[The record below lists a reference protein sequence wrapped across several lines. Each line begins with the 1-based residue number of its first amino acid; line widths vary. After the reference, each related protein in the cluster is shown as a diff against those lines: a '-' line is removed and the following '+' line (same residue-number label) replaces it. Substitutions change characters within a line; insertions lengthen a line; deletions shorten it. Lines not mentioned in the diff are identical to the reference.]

1 MEPNPA
7 PFRYLRSAWRRPP
20 ARLLHAD
27 LLLRIFDDRI
37 EGEETLSFE
46 TQDVEIQDFVNRVK
60 RRKKLKKL
68 AGTAA
73 ISLAAAFAILVLA
86 WLFGLV

>member
-1 MEPNPA
+1 
-7 PFRYLRSAWRRPP
+7 
-20 ARLLHAD
+20 
-27 LLLRIFDDRI
+27 
-37 EGEETLSFE
+37 
-46 TQDVEIQDFVNRVK
+46 VNRVK